1 MSSPTLPPRSAIA
14 PEHRWN
20 APSVFLTA
28 VAWEAEYQRVSQG
41 LPALREVH
49 GTLTQSPQALFAA
62 LEAMFTLTSRAA
74 KLLMYASIS
83 SSVDTTDQEAVAL
96 QGKASTLMSQVRA
109 ATAFIRPEILLLGQE
124 KIQRWAAQEPRLA
137 VYAHYFDNL
146 FCLQAHVRTADVE
159 EVLGLVAAPFT
170 TPRQSTTVLANA
182 EMHFPPATGSHDE
195 VLPVAQSTIE
205 TLLASPDRDV
215 RRTAW
220 DHYADTYLAFK
231 QTLAAN
237 LIGAIKQDVF
247 YARARRYQSAL
258 EASLFPNHIPL
269 SVFHNVIATFRRHL
283 PTWHRYWALRRR
295 ALGYDALHTYDLKV
309 SLTAHD
315 PVVPF
320 HQAVEWIAAGL
331 EPLGEE
337 YVRVLRR
344 GCFEERWVDRYPN
357 QGKRGGAFSSGHPD
371 THPFIVM
378 SYNDTLKSMSTL
390 AHELGHS
397 MHSYLTWK
405 TQPLVYTD
413 YSLFVAETAS
423 NFHQAMVRG
432 YLLKTRPDPDFQL
445 AVIDEA
451 MSNFYRYFFI
461 MPTLARF
468 ELEVHERVER
478 GESPTAARLNGL
490 LADLLAEGYGEEV
503 VLDRERD
510 GITWAQFNHLFSN
523 FYVYQY
529 TTGIAGANLL
539 AGRILA
545 GQAGAA
551 EQYLEFLRTGDA
563 FYPLEA
569 LKRAGVDHMTPE
581 PIEQTFGV
589 LANLVDRLEVLT
601 RER

>member
-1 MSSPTLPPRSAIA
+1 M
-14 PEHRWN
+14 
-20 APSVFLTA
+20 
-28 VAWEAEYQRVSQG
+28 
-41 LPALREVH
+41 H
-49 GTLTQSPQALFAA
+49 GTPTQNPQALFAA
-62 LEAMFTLTSRAA
+62 LETMFTLTSRTA

-96 QGKASTLMSQVRA
+96 QGKASALMSQVRA

-124 KIQRWAAQEPRLA
+124 KIHHWAAQEPRLA

-146 FCLQAHVRTADVE
+146 FRLQAHVRTAEVE

-182 EMHFPPATGSHDE
+182 EMHFPPATNSHDE
-195 VLPVAQSTIE
+195 ALPVAQSTIE

-237 LIGAIKQDVF
+237 LSGAIKQDVF

-283 PTWHRYWALRRR
+283 PTWHRYWALRRH

-309 SLTAHD
+309 SLTTHD

-320 HQAVEWIAAGL
+320 QQAVEWIAAGL

-357 QGKRGGAFSSGHPD
+357 QGKRGGAFSSGRPD

-405 TQPLVYTD
+405 TQPLVYSD

-423 NFHQAMVRG
+423 NFHQAMVRA
-432 YLLKTRPDPDFQL
+432 YLLKTYPDPDFQL
-445 AVIDEA
+445 ALIDEA

-468 ELEVHERVER
+468 ELEVHERMER
-478 GESPTAARLNGL
+478 GESPTADRLNGL

-539 AGRILA
+539 AGRILT

-551 EQYLEFLRTGDA
+551 EQYLDFLRTGDA
-563 FYPLEA
+563 SYPLEA
-569 LKRAGVDHMTPE
+569 LKRAGVDHTTPE

-589 LANLVDRLEVLT
+589 LANLVDRLEGLT